1 MNIKKKITLTFSIIM
16 TVILVLIS
24 CITYQYIAHT
34 MKEQLS
40 QNAVNALHAST
51 EQLNGWLLSKAAVV
65 HTKTT
70 SLELLADTGEVTPAM
85 VKGFDKADPDIS
97 DLYFGRAADGAI
109 IDGKDWVPP
118 ADFDARTRSW
128 YKEAAAKNGL
138 CFGEPYLDGVTKKV
152 ALPIGMPLKS
162 NSGALLGVISE
173 DVLIDTVFETVAKIQ
188 PFPSSFAF
196 LLNNSGKIM
205 AYPDDTVKG
214 KDIHEVAA
222 LGSLTSLIDSSA
234 NHQGMGT
241 YDKGG
246 EEQYLVFEPIAST
259 GWILGISVPVSVI
272 YAPLIT
278 LRWIFAIGTILAL
291 LIIIAAS
298 WLVARRISQPIEQLQ
313 QIASQVAAGDF
324 TQSVEIEGT
333 DEIAKLATGFNTM
346 QEDLRT
352 LIRKVQEQSSHLAAA
367 SEELTASAQQTSLAA
382 NQVADSITNV
392 AARTDEQ
399 RTAVTHTTQVVTD
412 MSHDLAAISATSHSV
427 AEASADATQAA
438 LNSREDVSTMM
449 QMMEQIETAVQSANN
464 VIGDLGHQTDR
475 IGRITDTIVGIAEQ
489 TNLLALNAAIEAAR
503 AGEAGK
509 GFSVV
514 ADEVRKLAEQ
524 SQSAAQK
531 ISEEILAIQQNTGRA
546 VQVMSE
552 GNERVHA
559 GVDKVNTV
567 GGSLG
572 QIAERIERSHSGVT
586 EIQNSLQKLVT
597 ASQDIDAAVQ
607 RIGVASTSSADESQT
622 VSAAAEEQIAS
633 MNEIASA
640 SESLAKLAQE
650 LQAAVET
657 FKL

>member
-1 MNIKKKITLTFSIIM
+1 
-16 TVILVLIS
+16 
-24 CITYQYIAHT
+24 
-34 MKEQLS
+34 
-40 QNAVNALHAST
+40 
-51 EQLNGWLLSKAAVV
+51 
-65 HTKTT
+65 
-70 SLELLADTGEVTPAM
+70 
-85 VKGFDKADPDIS
+85 
-97 DLYFGRAADGAI
+97 
-109 IDGKDWVPP
+109 
-118 ADFDARTRSW
+118 
-128 YKEAAAKNGL
+128 
-138 CFGEPYLDGVTKKV
+138 
-152 ALPIGMPLKS
+152 
-162 NSGALLGVISE
+162 
-173 DVLIDTVFETVAKIQ
+173 
-188 PFPSSFAF
+188 
-196 LLNNSGKIM
+196 
-205 AYPDDTVKG
+205 
-214 KDIHEVAA
+214 
-222 LGSLTSLIDSSA
+222 
-234 NHQGMGT
+234 
-241 YDKGG
+241 
-246 EEQYLVFEPIAST
+246 
-259 GWILGISVPVSVI
+259 
-272 YAPLIT
+272 
-278 LRWIFAIGTILAL
+278 
-291 LIIIAAS
+291 
-298 WLVARRISQPIEQLQ
+298 
-313 QIASQVAAGDF
+313 
-324 TQSVEIEGT
+324 
-333 DEIAKLATGFNTM
+333 
-346 QEDLRT
+346 
-352 LIRKVQEQSSHLAAA
+352 
-367 SEELTASAQQTSLAA
+367 
-382 NQVADSITNV
+382 
-392 AARTDEQ
+392 
-399 RTAVTHTTQVVTD
+399 
-412 MSHDLAAISATSHSV
+412 
-427 AEASADATQAA
+427 
-438 LNSREDVSTMM
+438 MM

-531 ISEEILAIQQNTGRA
+531 ISEEILAIQQNTERA

>member
-1 MNIKKKITLTFSIIM
+1 
-16 TVILVLIS
+16 
-24 CITYQYIAHT
+24 
-34 MKEQLS
+34 
-40 QNAVNALHAST
+40 
-51 EQLNGWLLSKAAVV
+51 
-65 HTKTT
+65 
-70 SLELLADTGEVTPAM
+70 M

-205 AYPDDTVKG
+205 AYPDDAVKG

-449 QMMEQIETAVQSANN
+449 QMMEQIEV
-464 VIGDLGHQTDR
+464 
-475 IGRITDTIVGIAEQ
+475 
-489 TNLLALNAAIEAAR
+489 AR

-531 ISEEILAIQQNTGRA
+531 ISEEILAIQQNTRRA